1 MVRHA
6 SEHDARLT
14 DLSSVSLLAGEGG
27 NKKKNLFLHASFS
40 PSGRSRPL
48 FLISQGQWRSRRFQ
62 KELELTSSSSS
73 SHTWQGGGP
82 RWAEGLQISPT
93 LTSVSLSILIRHR
106 LSSCSETLKLTDQLR
121 HSKKKIKINWSL
133 ALTQHKTLKAW
144 KPRKINQVR
153 TSSDVRHAQ
162 LRVLSFC
169 VWLFVPF
176 NQRSFFLDNS
186 LEPQHSRSLPET
198 HLFAEEKNK

>member
-73 SHTWQGGGP
+73 SSHTWQGGGP

-121 HSKKKIKINWSL
+121 HSKKKKKNQLKSRPDTTQNLESL
-133 ALTQHKTLKAW
+133 KTQKNQSSENIQRCAACSIASAFILRLT
-144 KPRKINQVR
+144 VC
-153 TSSDVRHAQ
+153 
-162 LRVLSFC
+162 SF
-169 VWLFVPF
+169 
-176 NQRSFFLDNS
+176 QSTFFFFFG
-186 LEPQHSRSLPET
+186 QFTRAT
-198 HLFAEEKNK
+198 A